1 MPYETVARTEEILGI
16 DVDELNLAGRRAQVS
31 AKGAVVGRRG
41 GQAREDFAL
50 ETVPWDAGT
59 APAAAL
65 RPIEDIFPGIDWRD
79 ISPVCA
85 QTRLTSVETVALA
98 GDICQPDGGTWP
110 TRAEFILVGRLA
122 GGTMATPQEPQV
134 QKEKKRKA
142 LDSDQSVVKPDK
154 PAKRPKA
161 AAPSG
166 ISLATARTLSL
177 LPKALPRSVRGYVAD
192 QAEALWTLLESDDD
206 RPELVAR
213 RTAYDLFPREVI
225 TLGNP
230 RLRMTE
236 PPTKLVKKETTKGLQ
251 EFRGEQNFILVPHA
265 GAWHQTLISS
275 GQALKVARRD
285 LQLLNHISQ
294 SLLVYVAERK
304 APTHEIEAMAVNN
317 RILVSANDLPAFEE
331 LCGIDDLAEV
341 LTHIPAGGDAQI
353 RGKAR
358 KLAELMEAL
367 ATNVRPDGF
376 DDARAARGVQR
387 LVQLA
392 TDCLVVEEQRDPVR
406 AILATLHRART
417 GDPAARKVID
427 VRNPSGAPA
436 ATGPTDKKAEE
447 PTPDFARLLTSPEYE
462 GRILAVPPIEGS
474 HAEQNL
480 VLALIMS
487 GRKIQASVAG
497 GKRPCTVCW
506 LTLSLTRL
514 HGFQLCF
521 GNRPGGF
528 WNTVTEKGLHQI
540 AEQLGI
546 TDTETLQAKL
556 TEIAS
561 GSLDVPKL
569 RQYVTSLSAAVPGV
583 VVDLDEE
590 VDRHA
595 IREPGFS
602 TAQLTQSYG
611 DEMNEDPSPPRLFPT
626 DAEADTGTAVS
637 LPSPDV
643 LKSELVRLAGEVDED
658 DLEEDDLS
666 DLSEEEKPRETAS
679 APDDPGERLRIDGE
693 TSDDEGESMSEG

>member
-1 MPYETVARTEEILGI
+1 
-16 DVDELNLAGRRAQVS
+16 
-31 AKGAVVGRRG
+31 
-41 GQAREDFAL
+41 
-50 ETVPWDAGT
+50 
-59 APAAAL
+59 
-65 RPIEDIFPGIDWRD
+65 
-79 ISPVCA
+79 
-85 QTRLTSVETVALA
+85 
-98 GDICQPDGGTWP
+98 
-110 TRAEFILVGRLA
+110 
-122 GGTMATPQEPQV
+122 MATPQEPQV

-142 LDSDQSVVKPDK
+142 LDSNQSVVK
-154 PAKRPKA
+154 PAKRPKT
-161 AAPSG
+161 AAPGGLSP
-166 ISLATARTLSL
+166 AAARTLSL
-177 LPKALPRSVRGYVAD
+177 LPKTLPRSVREYVAD
-192 QAEALWTLLESDDD
+192 RAEALWTLLESDDD
-206 RPELVAR
+206 REELVVR
-213 RTAYDLFPREVI
+213 RAAYDLFPRDVI

-230 RLRMTE
+230 RLRMAE

-251 EFRGEQNFILVPHA
+251 EFRDKQDFILVPHA

-294 SLLVYVAERK
+294 SLLTYVADRK

-341 LTHIPAGGDAQI
+341 LTRIPAGGDAQI

-358 KLAELMEAL
+358 KLGELMEAL
-367 ATNVRPDGF
+367 ATNVRPEGF
-376 DDARAARGVQR
+376 DAARAARGVQR

-392 TDCLVVEEQRDPVR
+392 TDCLMVEEQREPVR
-406 AILATLHRART
+406 AILATLHKART

-436 ATGPTDKKAEE
+436 ATGPTKKKAKK
-447 PTPDFARLLTSPEYE
+447 PAPDFARLLTSPDYE
-462 GRILAVPPIEGS
+462 GRILAVPPIDGS

-506 LTLSLTRL
+506 LTLSLARL
-514 HGFQLCF
+514 HGFPLCF

-528 WNTVTEKGLHQI
+528 WNTVTEKGLHLI

-561 GSLDVPKL
+561 GSLDIPKL

-583 VVDLDEE
+583 VVGLDEE

-595 IREPGFS
+595 IREKEFS

-626 DAEADTGTAVS
+626 DAEADEGTAVS

-643 LKSELVRLAGEVDED
+643 LENELVRLAGEVDED
-658 DLEEDDLS
+658 DLEEDDLG
-666 DLSEEEKPRETAS
+666 DLNEEEKPPLETAS
-679 APDDPGERLRIDGE
+679 APGDPGKHFRIDGE
-693 TSDDEGESMSEG
+693 SSDDEGVSISED